1 MFLDEAQNIK
11 NPQSLNAQ
19 SVKSIKAN
27 NYFALTGT
35 PVENSLTELWSIFD
49 FIMPGYL
56 LNYRRFYAKYESPIV
71 KDKNEEALKEL
82 NNHIKPFILRRLK
95 TCNKGI
101 TA

>member
-49 FIMPGYL
+49 FYNARL
-56 LNYRRFYAKYESPIV
+56 
-71 KDKNEEALKEL
+71 
-82 NNHIKPFILRRLK
+82 PFKL
-95 TCNKGI
+95 
-101 TA
+101 